1 MIDKIFSISKDIRY
15 VAIYKNGILKSKSK
29 DSLDSASSSESDKYE
44 ELFINPVILTAA
56 TQRGNVD
63 CGGLD
68 YLLIKYSNF
77 FQFVKA
83 IEDGHISIC
92 IDKNADAIEI
102 GKKIEKLYS
111 IKFS

>member
-56 TQRGNVD
+56 TQRGNID

-68 YLLIKYSNF
+68 YLLIKYGNF
-77 FQFVKA
+77 FQFVKS
-83 IEDGHISIC
+83 IKDGHISVC

-102 GKKIEKLYS
+102 GKKIENFIS
-111 IKFS
+111 S